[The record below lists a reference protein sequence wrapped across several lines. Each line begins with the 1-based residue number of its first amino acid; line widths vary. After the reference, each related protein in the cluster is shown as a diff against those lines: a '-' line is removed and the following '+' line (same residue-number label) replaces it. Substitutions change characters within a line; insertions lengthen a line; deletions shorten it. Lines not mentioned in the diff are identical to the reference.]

1 MKILFVFTGG
11 TIGSTYD
18 GNYISTDNKKPYA
31 LIDAYTK
38 AHNVDFDYD
47 IVEPYTELSE
57 NNTGAHIKALIE
69 TVKANIDNY
78 DGIIVTHGTDTL
90 QYSAAA
96 LSYALGLS
104 SKPIALVSSN
114 FPLENPK
121 ANAIPNLF
129 GAISAIKLGVKGT
142 FVPYQNPGE
151 EIVIHR
157 GTRLLANDVFSD
169 KFYSVMNRYY
179 AVVKEDG
186 SLVLNDVYKE
196 HEDSLDAPTAEI
208 GEQCTYVARVAP
220 YPGML
225 YPEIPD
231 CVKFVLIDSYHSG
244 TINTKSEQAKA
255 FFEKIK
261 NKKVFLTGMLKK
273 ISYDSTKVYDSFGI
287 IPIDKRITPIS
298 AYVKLWLYGDTLNPE
313 EYLSSSRGGDIF

>member
-18 GNYISTDNKKPYA
+18 GNYISTDNKKPYV
-31 LIDAYTK
+31 LIDAYAK
-38 AHNVDFDYD
+38 AHSIDFEYD

-57 NNTGAHIKALIE
+57 NNTGAHIKELIN
-69 TVKANIDNY
+69 VAKANVDNY

-96 LSYALGLS
+96 LSYALGLNS
-104 SKPIALVSSN
+104 NPVALVSSN

-129 GAISAIKLGVKGT
+129 GAIRGIKAGVKGT

-151 EIVIHR
+151 EIILHR

-179 AVVKEDG
+179 AVIKDDG
-186 SLVLNDVYKE
+186 SLVLNEAYKE
-196 HEDSLDAPTAEI
+196 SVDALDAPTADI
-208 GEQCTYVARVAP
+208 AEQCDFVARVIP

-244 TINTKSEQAKA
+244 TINTKSSHAKA
-255 FFEKIK
+255 FFEKLK

-273 ISYDSTKVYDSFGI
+273 VSYDSTKVFGNFGI

-313 EYLSSSRGGDIF
+313 EYLSASRGGDVF